1 MGEMELRIL
10 SKTSTVASQTLLG
23 MWLFIHAGVKVNP
36 RQRKDLWRIWYIRL
50 MRIHVMSIMYS
61 SQDR

>member
-1 MGEMELRIL
+1 MELRIL

-36 RQRKDLWRIWYIRL
+36 RQRKDLWRIWYFRL
-50 MRIHVMSIMYS
+50 MRIFVMSIMYS